1 MIEKRET
8 GKGKSPR
15 EIQIDKEIDRQREGG
30 WGWWHSN
37 NQIMSF
43 YGIID

>member
-15 EIQIDKEIDRQREGG
+15 EKQIDKEIDRQRKGG
-30 WGWWHSN
+30 WHSN